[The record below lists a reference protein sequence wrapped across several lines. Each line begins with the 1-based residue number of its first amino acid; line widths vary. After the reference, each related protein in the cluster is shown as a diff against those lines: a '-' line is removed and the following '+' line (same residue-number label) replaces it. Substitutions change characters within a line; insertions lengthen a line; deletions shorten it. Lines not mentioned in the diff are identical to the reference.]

1 MIDMKSVKAI
11 SLLVCL
17 VLVFSLCGCMQ
28 RTAEKTSGLGNGT
41 EPTGSMELSYAKEFS
56 VDYYEDGCRL
66 LSVNDDSRFL
76 IVPEGVPTPSGI
88 SDDIVVLQQP
98 IENIY
103 LVAAAAMSLID
114 SVGGLEQVRLS
125 GTQQDKWYNENV
137 RNAMERGDILFAGKY
152 SEPDYELILNSDCSL
167 AIESTMI
174 YHTPEVR
181 EKLETLNIPVF
192 VERSARESHP
202 LGRTEWIKAYGVLL
216 GKEDEAERIFSSQK
230 DLMNKAVSGKKTDST
245 VAFFHISTSG
255 YAVARKSGDYVAK
268 MIDLA
273 GGKYIF
279 SDLGDSETATATT
292 ALEMETFYATA
303 KDADYVIYNTTIAGE
318 LKTLDEFLAIN
329 SLLKNF
335 KAVQN
340 GNVWCTDQN
349 LYQETTELGSMVFE
363 MNQILTS
370 ESPENLKLKY
380 FYRLK

>member
-1 MIDMKSVKAI
+1 MRPAKIT
-11 SLLVCL
+11 SLLLCIAL
-17 VLVFSLCGCMQ
+17 LLGMCGCGSKNVVMN
-28 RTAEKTSGLGNGT
+28 TGFGNGT
-41 EPTGSMELSYAKEFS
+41 EPVSSMELSYANEFS
-56 VDYYEDGCRL
+56 ADYYEDGCRL
-66 LSVNDDSRFL
+66 LTVNDDNRFL
-76 IVPEGVPTPSGI
+76 VVPEGVQTPSGI
-88 SDDIVVLQQP
+88 SDDIVVLRQP

-103 LVAAAAMSLID
+103 LVAAAAMSLIE

-125 GTQQDKWYNENV
+125 GTQTDKWYNVNV
-137 RNAMERGDILFAGKY
+137 RAAMEKGDILFAGKY
-152 SEPDYELILNSDCSL
+152 SEPDYELILNRGCSL

-181 EKLETLNIPVF
+181 EKLESLGIPVF
-192 VERSARESHP
+192 VERSARETHP

-216 GKEDEAERIFSSQK
+216 GKEEEAQRLFDEQVA
-230 DLMNKAVSGKKTDST
+230 LMNEAMTGEKTGST

-268 MIDLA
+268 MIGLA
-273 GGKYIF
+273 GGEYIF
-279 SDLGDSETATATT
+279 SDLGESETATATV

-303 KDADYVIYNTTIAGE
+303 NEADFIIYNATIAGE
-318 LKTLDEFLAIN
+318 LQTLDELLAIN
-329 SLLKNF
+329 SLMESF

-349 LYQETTELGSMVFE
+349 LYQETMALGSMVLE

-370 ESPENLKLKY
+370 DDPDGLNLTY